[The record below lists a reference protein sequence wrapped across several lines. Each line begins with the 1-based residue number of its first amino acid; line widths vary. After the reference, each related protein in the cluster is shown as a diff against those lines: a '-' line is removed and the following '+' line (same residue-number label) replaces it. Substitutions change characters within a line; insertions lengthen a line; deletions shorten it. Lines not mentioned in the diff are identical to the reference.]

1 MKKKLSALGIQI
13 YKGQKIKGT
22 ENAPL
27 YFFKS
32 NIFKNFK
39 SEKISLSLSR
49 IELFESLRFTKYYI
63 QNNINQNNFNL
74 FVGGD
79 HSISLATISGLLG
92 MNKAKDYAIIWI
104 DAHPDINIPK
114 TSPSNNLHGMSVS
127 GLLGRLNKPYN
138 IFSCLNKDQI
148 MFIGIRS
155 IDSGEKEYI
164 NKNKI
169 KVLDMDTIN
178 NNDSNYTTKE
188 INNFIKNKKVHIS
201 FDVDAID
208 PKLISSTGTPV
219 ENGLTLKQINNIF
232 DTLSNHKVKSMD
244 LVEFNPNLGD
254 KIKSFDIINK
264 ILGRFLGKIFRRPFQ
279 L

>member
-1 MKKKLSALGIQI
+1 MKFLKLIPIIFISLGIFSPSNTVYADGDDPNTYKVLSGSNKKLSIINVKVFLREGDAH
-13 YKGQKIKGT
+13 IKAG
-22 ENAPL
+22 E
-27 YFFKS
+27 
-32 NIFKNFK
+32 I
-39 SEKISLSLSR
+39 
-49 IELFESLRFTKYYI
+49 
-63 QNNINQNNFNL
+63 
-74 FVGGD
+74 
-79 HSISLATISGLLG
+79 
-92 MNKAKDYAIIWI
+92 NKAKDYAIIWI
-104 DAHPDINIPK
+104 DAHPDINTHK

-138 IFSCLNKDQI
+138 IFNCLNRDQI

-155 IDSGEKEYI
+155 IDSGEREYI

-178 NNDSNYTTKE
+178 NNDSNYMTKE

-219 ENGLTLKQINNIF
+219 ENGLTFKQANNIF
-232 DTLSNHKVKSMD
+232 DTLAKHNVKSMD
-244 LVEFNPNLGD
+244 LVEFNPNLGN

-264 ILGRFLGKIFRRPFQ
+264 ILRRFLGKIIRRPFPP
-279 L
+279 

>member
-1 MKKKLSALGIQI
+1 MKKLSTLGIQI

-27 YFFKS
+27 YLFKS

-39 SEKISLSLSR
+39 SEKISLSLSQS
-49 IELFESLRFTKYYI
+49 ELFESLKFTKYYI
-63 QNNINQNNFNL
+63 QNNINKNNFNL
-74 FVGGD
+74 FLGGD
-79 HSISLATISGLLG
+79 HSISLATISGILG
-92 MNKAKDYAIIWI
+92 MNNAKDYAIIWI

-138 IFSCLNKDQI
+138 MFSCLNKDQI
-148 MFIGIRS
+148 MYIGIRA

-164 NKNKI
+164 IKNKI
-169 KVLDMDTIN
+169 KMLDMETIN

-208 PKLISSTGTPV
+208 QS
-219 ENGLTLKQINNIF
+219 
-232 DTLSNHKVKSMD
+232 
-244 LVEFNPNLGD
+244 
-254 KIKSFDIINK
+254 
-264 ILGRFLGKIFRRPFQ
+264 
-279 L
+279 